1 MVSSLI
7 ISFDPPLP
15 LNRLFVSE
23 RFVRIIHELNI
34 VERYFDNKMVK
45 EMFEYYDKN
54 AYRPL
59 ISALLTATKLNMPV
73 YISTTGVFLEMASKY
88 DQELFKQIYAAS
100 ASGKLKVLP
109 STFYGGLYPLCES
122 SGEEIGEQLKLVSD
136 LIGKYNLNKA
146 SVGIMPYLFYNESV
160 EKGAKLAGIETVV
173 TEEVNGFTDH
183 RFVYTNVSGDLKIAI
198 RNRELSEALS
208 SGSFENINSKE
219 GIIYLS
225 AEELASKGEKY
236 AEIIGN
242 LIYNGGLELVEL
254 PPIKNPTTG
263 TLYAPQK
270 PYLFNLSY
278 SDGSP
283 LWYRSKAQTMLLDKM
298 CALYTYV
305 KWLGDQKLL
314 QVWRILMQSDLFFS
328 LIGENTRRAKLIADP
343 DEAKIVYSYILSDFE
358 GKIATMVLK
367 KKEKSSETE
376 IRSKL

>member
-1 MVSSLI
+1 MVSSI
-7 ISFDPPLP
+7 IIGFDPPLP
-15 LNRLFVSE
+15 LNRLFISE

-34 VERYFDNKMVK
+34 VERYFDNKLVK

-59 ISALLTATKLNMPV
+59 VNSLLTATKLNMPV
-73 YISTTGVFLEMASKY
+73 YISPTGVFLEMAFKY
-88 DQELFKQIYAAS
+88 DQELFKQIHVAS
-100 ASGKLKVLP
+100 STGKLKVLP
-109 STFYGGLYPLCES
+109 STFYGGLYPLCEN

-136 LIGKYNLNKA
+136 LIGKYNLSRA
-146 SVGIMPYLFYNESV
+146 PIGVMPYLFYNESV
-160 EKGAKLAGIETVV
+160 EKGAKIAGLETIV

-183 RFVYTNVSGDLKIAI
+183 RFMYTNVSGDLKIAI

-208 SGSFENINSKE
+208 SGSFENISNKE

-225 AEELASKGEKY
+225 AEEIASKGGKY
-236 AEIIGN
+236 AEIVGN
-242 LIYNGGLELVEL
+242 LIYNGDFDLAEL

-283 LWYRSKAQTMLLDKM
+283 MWYKSKAQMIFIDKL
-298 CALYTYV
+298 CSLYSYI

-314 QVWRILMQSDLFFS
+314 QVWRILLQSDLIFS
-328 LIGENTRRAKLIADP
+328 LIGENTKRSKLIADP
-343 DEAKIVYSYILSDFE
+343 DEAKILYSFILSDFE
-358 GKIATMVLK
+358 GKVASMVLK
-367 KKEKSSETE
+367 KKEKVSETE

>member
-1 MVSSLI
+1 MVSSII

-59 ISALLTATKLNMPV
+59 VSALLTATKLNMPV

-100 ASGKLKVLP
+100 SSGKLKVLP
-109 STFYGGLYPLCES
+109 STFYGGLYPLCEN

-146 SVGIMPYLFYNESV
+146 PVGIMPYLFYNESV
-160 EKGAKLAGIETVV
+160 EKGAKLAGIETVI

-208 SGSFENINSKE
+208 SGSFENVNSKE

-242 LIYNGGLELVEL
+242 LIYNGGLDIVEL
-254 PPIKNPTTG
+254 PPTKNPTTG

-283 LWYRSKAQTMLLDKM
+283 LWYRSKAQTMLIDKM

-367 KKEKSSETE
+367 KKEKASETE

>member
-59 ISALLTATKLNMPV
+59 ISALLTAAKLNMPV

-146 SVGIMPYLFYNESV
+146 SVGIMPYLFYNEPV

-343 DEAKIVYSYILSDFE
+343 DEAKIIYSYILSDFE

-376 IRSKL
+376 IRPKL